1 MVGGKMG
8 DRNLP
13 APSYTSVMELGL
25 PGGASGKEAT
35 CQFRRR

>member
-1 MVGGKMG
+1 MG

-13 APSYTSVMELGL
+13 APLDTSLTELGL

-35 CQFRRR
+35 CQLRRL